1 MEREGRRNERG
12 VRRSLN
18 VILWVVAVAL
28 MFGTAYYQRRTG
40 PSYPV
45 RGTFEVGGT
54 GYRYRLIRNAATTGD
69 ARITIPEPRVP
80 VDGELLYRRYRTD
93 DDFTAVPLRVED
105 GQLVGLIPTQPAAG
119 KLEYY
124 ISLAGPDGAIRVP
137 RATEGNAVIRFKD
150 PVPLYIL
157 LPHISL
163 MFLSM
168 VLGLRTGMAALFA
181 PSQMRR
187 LAWITLGGMTVGGL
201 VLGPIA
207 QKYAFGALWT
217 GFPYGYDLTDN
228 KVLIMWLVWVAACA
242 ALGFRP
248 RARERLAR
256 AVTALAAA
264 VVVIVYA
271 IPHSAQGSELDWE
284 EVDRGVPASEAI
296 KTGNPGT

>member
-1 MEREGRRNERG
+1 MEHQKRSAEMSGS
-12 VRRSLN
+12 RSLN

-28 MFGTAYYQRRTG
+28 MLATAYYQRRTG

-45 RGTFEVGGT
+45 RGTFEVAGES
-54 GYRYRLIRNAATTGD
+54 YRYRLIRNAETTAD
-69 ARITIPEPRVP
+69 ARITIPEPRVA
-80 VDGELLYRRYRTD
+80 VTGELRYRRFPTD
-93 DDFTAVPLRVED
+93 DEFTTVPLGAEH
-105 GQLVGLIPTQPAAG
+105 GQLVGPIPSQPAAG

-124 ISLAGPDGAIRVP
+124 LVLDGPDGVVRVP
-137 RATEGNAVIRFKD
+137 ESAVGNAVIRFKD
-150 PVPLYIL
+150 PVPIYVL

-168 VLGLRTGMAALFA
+168 VLGLRTGLAALFA
-181 PSQMRR
+181 PARMRR

-207 QKYAFGALWT
+207 QKYAFGAFWT

-228 KVLIMWLVWVAACA
+228 KVLIMWLVWAAACA
-242 ALGFRP
+242 VLGFRP
-248 RARERLAR
+248 RTRERLAR
-256 AVTALAAA
+256 AVTAVAAL
-264 VVVIVYA
+264 VVVVVYA

-296 KTGNPGT
+296 RTGNPGT